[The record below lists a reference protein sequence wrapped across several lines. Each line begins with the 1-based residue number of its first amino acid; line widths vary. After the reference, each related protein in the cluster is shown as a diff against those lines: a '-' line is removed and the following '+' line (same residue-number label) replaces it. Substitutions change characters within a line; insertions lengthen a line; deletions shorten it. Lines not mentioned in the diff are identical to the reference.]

1 MKLIWDG
8 TGDRLYHTGVDH
20 CVLYPWD
27 NNANSGAGSYGIGVA
42 WNGIT
47 AITESPSGA
56 EANPLYADNIKYL
69 NLISAEDF
77 GATIEAYTFPNE
89 WYECDGS
96 GAIAPGVFI
105 NQQNRKT
112 FGLAYRT
119 ILGNDTLGD
128 KYGYEI
134 HLIYGGKAA
143 PSERANN
150 TVNDSPEAQTMSW
163 EISTIPAAV
172 SATGMKPTAHLKIDS
187 TLCDKDKLA
196 LLEDMLFGTANTDPT
211 LPMPDEVAAMMG
223 GAVSSVPVT
232 MHLLNATSDNMDKT
246 AKTNET
252 YVATIT
258 ADTGKSI
265 ENVVVTMGNEDVTD
279 TAWAAGTHKVT
290 IANPTGPIVVFAT
303 AN

>member
-1 MKLIWDG
+1 MRLVWDA

-27 NNANSGAGSYGIGVA
+27 NNANDYGTGVA

-47 AITESPSGA
+47 AINESPSGA

-77 GATIEAYTFPNE
+77 GATVEAYTFPNE

-96 GAIAPGVFI
+96 GAIAPGVYI

-112 FGLAYRT
+112 FGLVYRT

-134 HLIYGGKAA
+134 HIIYGGKAA

-163 EISTIPAAV
+163 EISTVPAAV
-172 SATGMKPTAHLKIDS
+172 SAAGMKPTAHLKIDS
-187 TLCDKDKLA
+187 TLCDPAKLA
-196 LLEDMLFGTANTDPT
+196 LLEDQLFGSASNDPT
-211 LPMPDEVAAMMG
+211 LLMPDEVAALMG
-223 GAVSSVPVT
+223 TAVSAVPVN
-232 MHLLNATSDNMDKT
+232 MYLVGATSDNMSKT
-246 AKTNET
+246 AATNAT

-258 ADTGKSI
+258 ANDGKSI
-265 ENVVVTMGNEDVTD
+265 ENVVVVMGDEDITD

-290 IANPTGPIVVFAT
+290 IANPTGPIAVFAT